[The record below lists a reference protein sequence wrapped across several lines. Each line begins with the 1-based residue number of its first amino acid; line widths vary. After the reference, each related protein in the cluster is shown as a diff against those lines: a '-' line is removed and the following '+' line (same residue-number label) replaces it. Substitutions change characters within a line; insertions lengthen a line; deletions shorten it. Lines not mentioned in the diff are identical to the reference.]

1 FEYAYEGGDA
11 VLVAGDVGCDGV
23 AERLFVPVREARDAA
38 DPLEP
43 RERLGVRLAVC
54 RSEATQQRG
63 RHDRGGVRTRLTS
76 AEGGV
81 GEQCAGLVAAQRAP
95 AMQVGHADGASVGVG
110 VVGDHDVGVDLTG
123 EVEGEVHRA
132 RLFGVGERDGRKLRV
147 RCRLLGHCV
156 HRRETGGLDDPAC
169 DLVADSV
176 QRCVNAGDLRG
187 AVADQGADRVDVRVT
202 HGVVEDGVT
211 VVARDVIDPADGC
224 DRGGD
229 LGVGGRHDLAA
240 VAEVDL
246 VTVVLRRIV
255 RSGDHDAR
263 VAAEVADGEGEYG
276 CGQRLRKQVRTYP
289 GGLHDLGGVTGEHIG
304 VVSRVEPD
312 DDARVG
318 TGVAPDV

>member
-1 FEYAYEGGDA
+1 
-11 VLVAGDVGCDGV
+11 
-23 AERLFVPVREARDAA
+23 
-38 DPLEP
+38 
-43 RERLGVRLAVC
+43 
-54 RSEATQQRG
+54 
-63 RHDRGGVRTRLTS
+63 
-76 AEGGV
+76 
-81 GEQCAGLVAAQRAP
+81 
-95 AMQVGHADGASVGVG
+95 
-110 VVGDHDVGVDLTG
+110 
-123 EVEGEVHRA
+123 
-132 RLFGVGERDGRKLRV
+132 
-147 RCRLLGHCV
+147 
-156 HRRETGGLDDPAC
+156 
-169 DLVADSV
+169 
-176 QRCVNAGDLRG
+176 
-187 AVADQGADRVDVRVT
+187 
-202 HGVVEDGVT
+202 
-211 VVARDVIDPADGC
+211 ADGC

-318 TGVAPDV
+318 TGVASDVRREAVRRLRDDDPVHAVRAGAECAAQTGRAELQRAGEAVGELGSGRLVGTRAREQGRELV